1 MDFSLK
7 FILLTYLI
15 ISIEGK
21 PQNHNGGQSHNGG
34 IEDKRYLILGGW
46 TVGTDLD
53 TEVCSFF
60 CLSSSSS
67 LSPFGDIPS
76 KRTDAVGGLLGSTP
90 ILCGGFT
97 NTFEDSCISFK
108 NSQWTKTHEMTTK
121 RAGAASVQLNSTTM
135 WILGGHNSDGLDSTE
150 FLTDFNL
157 QGSTGTKIQS
167 NECKTDGSCNG
178 VRFHGPAPPASK
190 GASVSTTTNVQTR
203 RKRAEFNF
211 GKNSKPQILSAEC
224 KVEGSCKGLKFQKE
238 DKSTYL
244 DLQDTKNNNIQ
255 VSECQ
260 EAGSCNGVSFNRR
273 KRSDFNFDG
282 NYDVNLQTNRCTGSG
297 CDTTLSNIRN
307 SESHAV
313 DQSGIN
319 AMSQQSGDQTQN
331 NTMPQSET
339 QNIPVQEGEI
349 VQAGDEIRYK
359 AYLYNTHL

>member
-1 MDFSLK
+1 M
-7 FILLTYLI
+7 
-15 ISIEGK
+15 
-21 PQNHNGGQSHNGG
+21 
-34 IEDKRYLILGGW
+34 
-46 TVGTDLD
+46 
-53 TEVCSFF
+53 
-60 CLSSSSS
+60 
-67 LSPFGDIPS
+67 
-76 KRTDAVGGLLGSTP
+76 GSVSTT
-90 ILCGGFT
+90 T
-97 NTFEDSCISFK
+97 NVQTRR
-108 NSQWTKTHEMTTK
+108 K
-121 RAGAASVQLNSTTM
+121 RA
-135 WILGGHNSDGLDSTE
+135 
-150 FLTDFNL
+150 DFNL

-167 NECKTDGSCNG
+167 NECETDGSCNG
-178 VRFHGPAPPASK
+178 VTFHGPAPPASN

-211 GKNSKPQILSAEC
+211 GKNSKPQVLNAEC
-224 KVEGSCKGLKFQKE
+224 EVEGSCKGLKFQKE

-273 KRSDFNFDG
+273 KRSDFNFG
-282 NYDVNLQTNRCTGSG
+282 SNYDVNLQTNRCTGSG

-319 AMSQQSGDQTQN
+319 AMSQQSGAQTQN
-331 NTMPQSET
+331 NAMPQSET